1 MESIKGQLLI
11 ASPSLV
17 DPNFRRTVVLIAE
30 HTEEGAM
37 GVVLN
42 RPSDTAVGEAAPQL
56 GPLVGD
62 EETVY
67 VGGPVSPGG
76 IVVLAE
82 FQDPDDAA
90 LIVLDDVGFP
100 SAEADFGELADG
112 RATSPRLRR
121 PRRLGTR
128 PARSGAGGGG
138 VDPRA
143 APPRGALL
151 RRTPRASGAPCW
163 AGKGGRYALLGRM
176 PPDPSMN

>member
-100 SAEADFGELADG
+100 SAEADFGDLADG
-112 RATSPRLRR
+112 VRRARAYAGHAGWGPGQLEAELEEEAWILEP
-121 PRRLGTR
+121 PRREELFFDNAEGLWGSVLGR
-128 PARSGAGGGG
+128 
-138 VDPRA
+138 
-143 APPRGALL
+143 
-151 RRTPRASGAPCW
+151 
-163 AGKGGRYALLGRM
+163 KGGRYALLGRM

>member
-1 MESIKGQLLI
+1 VESIKGQLLI
-11 ASPSLV
+11 ASPSLM

-30 HTEEGAM
+30 HTDEGAM

-42 RPSDTAVGEAAPQL
+42 RPSDTAIGEAAPQL

-82 FQDPDDAA
+82 FEDPEDAA

-100 SAEADFGELADG
+100 SAEADFDALSPGVRRARAYAGHAGWGPGQLEAELEEEAWILE
-112 RATSPRLRR
+112 P
-121 PRRLGTR
+121 PRRDELFFEDAEGLWGSVLGR
-128 PARSGAGGGG
+128 
-138 VDPRA
+138 
-143 APPRGALL
+143 
-151 RRTPRASGAPCW
+151 
-163 AGKGGRYALLGRM
+163 KGGRYALLGRM

>member
-37 GVVLN
+37 GVVLEPSLRHRGGGGRAPAGPPGGRRG
-42 RPSDTAVGEAAPQL
+42 RPSTWAARFA
-56 GPLVGD
+56 
-62 EETVY
+62 
-67 VGGPVSPGG
+67 GG

-112 RATSPRLRR
+112 VRRARAYA
-121 PRRLGTR
+121 GH
-128 PARSGAGGGG
+128 AGGGG
-138 VDPRA
+138 QLEAELEEEAWILELPRREELFFDNA
-143 APPRGALL
+143 ESLWGSVLGR
-151 RRTPRASGAPCW
+151 
-163 AGKGGRYALLGRM
+163 KGGRYALLGRM